1 MREILFRGKE
11 LKSDG
16 WIYGYLLSYG
26 WAGKEKWF
34 ILPSGVSM
42 FCTEEIDLHTVGQ
55 WTGVLD
61 SDGAKIFEGDILEIE
76 KGTRK
81 YRRQVKWF
89 GHVQLPRFE
98 LVDADGIVPRGDIPG
113 LLVWDEYGAYRYVI
127 GNIYDNP
134 ELLEGCEA

>member
-1 MREILFRGKE
+1 MREILFRGKS
-11 LKSDG
+11 LKTGEWVHGLITGHKPGASM
-16 WIYGYLLSYG
+16 S
-26 WAGKEKWF
+26 F
-34 ILPSGVSM
+34 ISNADYPW
-42 FCTEEIDLHTVGQ
+42 EISVIPETVGQ

-89 GHVQLPRFE
+89 GHVQLPSFE
-98 LVDADGIVPRGDIPG
+98 LVDTDGFVPGGDFPG
-113 LLVWDEYGAYRYVI
+113 HLVWDEYGAYRYVI

-134 ELLEGCEA
+134 ELLKGGES